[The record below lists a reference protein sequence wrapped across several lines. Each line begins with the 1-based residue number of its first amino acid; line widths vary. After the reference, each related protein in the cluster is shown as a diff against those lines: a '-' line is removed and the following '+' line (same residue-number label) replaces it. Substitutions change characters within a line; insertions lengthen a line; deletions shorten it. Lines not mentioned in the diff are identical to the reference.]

1 MKKGNNTFISD
12 KARIINS
19 ENLTIGHNC
28 KIDDNCLIIC
38 KSKVKIG
45 NYVHIGTNSI
55 LRAHKNITIKDY
67 ALISSFTDIY
77 TESNYLNDN
86 SFSHPLFM
94 KKSSSNKA
102 LSKELIIE
110 KYSQLGS
117 HSVILPGAKIEEG
130 AIVGALTLINF
141 KTKKWTIYH
150 GNPAK
155 IIGTRNGKLIQK
167 YFNKNNV
174 E

>member
-1 MKKGNNTFISD
+1 MKIGNNTIISN
-12 KARIINS
+12 KARIINPK
-19 ENLTIGHNC
+19 NLIIGHNC

-38 KSKVKIG
+38 VSKVKIG
-45 NYVHIGTNSI
+45 NYVHIGPNSI
-55 LRAHKNITIKDY
+55 LRAHNNIKIKDY

-94 KKSSSNKA
+94 KKSLFNKA
-102 LSKELIIE
+102 FSKELIIG

-130 AIVGALTLINF
+130 AIIGALTLVNF

-155 IIGTRNGKLIQK
+155 IIGKRNGKLIKK
-167 YFNKNNV
+167 YFNKK
-174 E
+174 